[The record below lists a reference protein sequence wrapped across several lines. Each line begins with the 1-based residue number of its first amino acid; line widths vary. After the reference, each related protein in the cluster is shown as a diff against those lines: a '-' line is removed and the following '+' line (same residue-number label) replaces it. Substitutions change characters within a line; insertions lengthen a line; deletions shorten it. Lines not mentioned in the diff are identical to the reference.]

1 MNSLI
6 VLPSYNESQNINKL
20 INEILVQD
28 NKHFIVVVDDNSP
41 DDTIAVIKNFLE
53 KKEYKDRVHLIKRL
67 NKLGRGSAVL
77 EGFKWGL
84 EYLKETDVFIEMDCD
99 FSHSPEE
106 IYKGKE
112 LIKNHNIVIG
122 ARYPNG
128 TIINWPIKRR
138 VFSYFANQLIRL
150 LIDRKIYDYTN
161 GFRFYSKESVKYL
174 LTKNITSSGYICL
187 SETIAILLKGNF
199 TIASFPIVFNNR
211 IRGESNFNFKEIIVS
226 LMSIMMIAW
235 KFRFKNFN

>member
-53 KKEYKDRVHLIKRL
+53 KKEYKNRVHLIKRS

-84 EYLKETDVFIEMDCD
+84 ENLKETDVFIEMDCD

-106 IYKGKE
+106 IYKGQE
-112 LIKNHNIVIG
+112 LIKNHNIAIG

-150 LIDRKIYDYTN
+150 LINRKIYDYTN